1 MAVIDCVM
9 WNPQG
14 PEEIYA
20 YKYPH
25 NNLSTYTQLV
35 VNESQ
40 YAFLFSKGQLIGRFG
55 PGKHTLSTENLPVL
69 RSFFGLPFGGK
80 NPYLAQ
86 IWFVNRIERFN
97 IPWRVGRLDI
107 HDADY
112 QTMLTLALDGQY
124 GLRIADPE
132 KFLIKMV
139 GTRDVFSQTD
149 MTNQFMGEFS
159 TKVKTLFSSYMAQN
173 SLGLKRISSYLDPLS
188 QALRQQLNEFLQ
200 SLGLEMPKFY
210 VSNVGIDDSTPE
222 GRKMKEALA
231 QQSAMSITGHSWQ
244 QEQLFNT
251 ANNALGHMDG
261 GGGVLGGLMAINMM
275 SGMGGGI
282 GSSAMAPQYNQ
293 PTFGAPQ
300 QGMPNPNQ
308 TGQAQPRMIY
318 CSACAKQFPSNMK
331 FCPNCGYEGKRCPN
345 CGSDNLREARRCVNC
360 GAMLPE
366 QARTCSH
373 CHQEL
378 PPGATF
384 CPVCGHPVV
393 TDSDKC
399 SRCGSVIPPTAKF
412 CPRCGKKR

>member
-1 MAVIDCVM
+1 
-9 WNPQG
+9 
-14 PEEIYA
+14 
-20 YKYPH
+20 
-25 NNLSTYTQLV
+25 
-35 VNESQ
+35 
-40 YAFLFSKGQLIGRFG
+40 
-55 PGKHTLSTENLPVL
+55 
-69 RSFFGLPFGGK
+69 
-80 NPYLAQ
+80 
-86 IWFVNRIERFN
+86 
-97 IPWRVGRLDI
+97 
-107 HDADY
+107 
-112 QTMLTLALDGQY
+112 
-124 GLRIADPE
+124 
-132 KFLIKMV
+132 
-139 GTRDVFSQTD
+139 
-149 MTNQFMGEFS
+149 
-159 TKVKTLFSSYMAQN
+159 
-173 SLGLKRISSYLDPLS
+173 
-188 QALRQQLNEFLQ
+188 
-200 SLGLEMPKFY
+200 
-210 VSNVGIDDSTPE
+210 
-222 GRKMKEALA
+222 
-231 QQSAMSITGHSWQ
+231 
-244 QEQLFNT
+244 
-251 ANNALGHMDG
+251 
-261 GGGVLGGLMAINMM
+261 MAINMM